1 MDFRAYMEE
10 KRALVNEA
18 LNQYLPSPKKRS
30 RRLHQ
35 AMRYSCFAGGK
46 RLRPILAINSF
57 ELTGGKGE
65 GILPSACGLEL
76 IHTYSLIHDDLP
88 SMDDDDLRR
97 GKLTLHRAFDE
108 GLALLAGDALH
119 ALAFELLASSGN
131 PRLVQEVAQAIGSQ
145 GIIGGQVAD
154 LEAEGV
160 KVGRREV
167 EYIHLHKTAALFRVS
182 LRLGA
187 ILSGGSAEELACLS
201 KYGERLGLLF
211 QIVDDILDVEGEKEK
226 LGKPVGSDQRRGKA
240 TYPSVWGM
248 AEAKREAERLAGLA
262 QRDVRR
268 LGPKAGFL
276 HWLPEFILTRRG

>member
-1 MDFRAYMEE
+1 M
-10 KRALVNEA
+10 VNEA
-18 LNQYLPSPKKRS
+18 LNRYLPSPKRRP
-30 RRLHQ
+30 RRLHR

-46 RLRPILAINSF
+46 RLRPILAISSF
-57 ELTGGKGE
+57 ELTGGKGR
-65 GILPSACGLEL
+65 GILPPACGLEL

-97 GKLTLHRAFDE
+97 GRPTLHRAFDE

-131 PRLVQEVAQAIGSQ
+131 QEVVQEVAQAIGSQ

-160 KVGRREV
+160 RVSRREV
-167 EYIHLHKTAALFRVS
+167 EYIHRHKTAALFRVS

-187 ILSGGSAEELACLS
+187 ILGGGSAAELARLS

-211 QIVDDILDVEGEKEK
+211 QIVDDILDVEGEREK

-240 TYPSVWGM
+240 TYPSIWGM
-248 AEAKREAERLAGLA
+248 AESKREAERLAGLA
-262 QRDVRR
+262 QREARR
-268 LGPKAGFL
+268 LGGKAGFL
-276 HWLPEFILTRRG
+276 HWLPEFILLRRG